1 MGRFRK
7 TEKRVMPTLNTS
19 SLPDLIFSLLFFF
32 MIVTTMREETLKLE
46 FRLPQATEL
55 NKLER
60 KSLVTHIYVG
70 RPSAEYRDASDGES
84 CIQLNDSFAVLL
96 IAGKVKITHFSNR
109 MPDCFVD
116 RTLCRFSAVEVQDR
130 DPLVHRRT
138 ADRKNFI
145 AVSQHHNAIRPMRFK
160 ISRKSQQ
167 CI

>member
-84 CIQLNDSFAVLL
+84 CIQLNDSFADVSDIPAY
-96 IAGKVKITHFSNR
+96 IANERAGLSEEEQAQMTVSLK
-109 MPDCFVD
+109 VD
-116 RTLCRFSAVEVQDR
+116 RHTRMGIVLDIKEALRQANALNISYSAE
-130 DPLVHRRT
+130 PRR
-138 ADRKNFI
+138 
-145 AVSQHHNAIRPMRFK
+145 
-160 ISRKSQQ
+160 
-167 CI
+167 